1 MSTFAATW
9 HDPHVDQGIPR
20 AITWGVIGSG
30 SAANRFCS
38 GLVCVRGT
46 ALDAVW
52 SRNRKS
58 ANLLAEQTKSTA
70 CENIED
76 LLRRPIDAVYVS
88 TLPDSHAQYSL
99 AALQAGKHVLC
110 EKPAMLNV
118 DQLVKVLQ
126 VARQHNLLFMEAI
139 KSPFYPLYRQLRQHL
154 HEDPIGDVRFVRA
167 GYATADVPS
176 THPSWRL
183 DTGGGGLMGIGV
195 YQVFLAVDW
204 LGEAQSMHAFG
215 RMGHDGVDTFASLQT
230 QHVNGF
236 AQLFSGLDLSGPGD
250 AVLVGSEGYAMIYEN
265 WWNPL
270 RSTIRYRDGRVI
282 ELNEPIVGGGFNYEI
297 EHFCEL
303 IRLGKTESPVITHEK
318 SKQIARILDYAR
330 RSVGVSF

>member
-9 HDPHVDQGIPR
+9 HEPHESVPR
-20 AITWGVIGSG
+20 PITWGVIGSG
-30 SAANRFCS
+30 SAASRFCT
-38 GLVCVRGT
+38 GLVCVPGAT
-46 ALDAVW
+46 LDAVW
-52 SRNRKS
+52 SRNRKT
-58 ANLLAEQTKSTA
+58 ANSLAEQAESTA

-88 TLPDSHAQYSL
+88 TLPDSHAQYSV
-99 AALQAGKHVLC
+99 AALKAGKHVLC

-118 DQLVKVLQ
+118 EQLVKVLE
-126 VARQHNLLFMEAI
+126 VARQCNLLFMEAI
-139 KSPFYPLYRQLRQHL
+139 KSPFYPLYRQIRRHL

-167 GYATADVPS
+167 GYARADVPA

-195 YQVFLAVDW
+195 YQAFLAVDW
-204 LGEAQSMHAFG
+204 LGEAQSIQAFG
-215 RMGHDGVDTFASLQT
+215 RVGRDGVDTFASLQT
-230 QHVNGF
+230 QHANGL
-236 AQLFSGLDLSGPGD
+236 AQLYSGLDLSGPGD
-250 AVLVGSEGYAMIYEN
+250 AVLVGSEGYAVIYEN

-270 RSTIRYRDGRVI
+270 RSTIRYRDGRTI
-282 ELNEPIVGGGFNYEI
+282 ELNEPIVGGGFNYET

-318 SKQIARILDYAR
+318 SKQIARILDRAR
-330 RSVGVSF
+330 ASLGIAL